1 MSIHYLNPVGIID
14 AEVGSSLLF
23 QIQSE
28 LNLNTSKF
36 YIDCS
41 DVQSVTEE
49 GLTFLIQALKVISES
64 QGYLSLISVNE
75 SVRSILA
82 SKGLDLIFDLI
93 L

>member
-14 AEVGSSLLF
+14 AEFGSSLLF

-75 SVRSILA
+75 SVRSIFA
-82 SKGLDLIFDLI
+82 SKGLDLIFDL
-93 L
+93 LL